1 MLLRPGMII
10 TKLAWLFCW
19 PRYFAT
25 CLCVLFSSS
34 LASKQAGRQEVSHW
48 SGHFCRVCSVAEWAA
63 WNPFIVYLCVYML
76 SIQFLICYR
85 HRPNIASTM
94 NTFCTSVSTT
104 PCLSRCGA
112 SYASICWRETLASFS
127 ASSLHRPANST
138 AVVRRTK
145 SRTNLATRPWQSIF
159 SSAWGHEENVQMC
172 ASCAQSAPCC

>member
-10 TKLAWLFCW
+10 TKSINRTINEISLIIL
-19 PRYFAT
+19 
-25 CLCVLFSSS
+25 
-34 LASKQAGRQEVSHW
+34 LASIFCQMLVCFFFLVSRLQTGW
-48 SGHFCRVCSVAEWAA
+48 TTRGFTLVSALGASLFRSGMSG
-63 WNPFIVYLCVYML
+63 VYML

-145 SRTNLATRPWQSIF
+145 SRTNLATRP
-159 SSAWGHEENVQMC
+159 
-172 ASCAQSAPCC
+172 